1 MHVLKIAV
9 CDDEESSVSLS
20 ETYTRQCL
28 EACSAAGEVTC
39 YTRSQNLLCD
49 ITEDGFH
56 YDLILLDI
64 EMPETDGMELAE
76 KIKPFLPDV
85 KIIFITSHLEYAID
99 AYELSI
105 FRYVPKNDI
114 EKRLTAAITDAVR
127 LLLIEEG
134 EFYTIKNGSSMEKIP
149 YHEIYYIMKDGKN
162 SVFHTSRGISKVRKS
177 LQQVYDELAAE
188 EFIFTDRGCIA
199 NMVHIMQFKK
209 QSLVLKN
216 QEELPVSRSHVQ
228 EVREQITAYWG
239 GTYMTGWIF
248 AVSGIIGTW
257 PQMRYMLALLL
268 AAEAVWLIRII
279 RDEMPHHFY
288 TCITHLKGI

>member
-1 MHVLKIAV
+1 MLYAQSKPALRYYGRWIH
-9 CDDEESSVSLS
+9 
-20 ETYTRQCL
+20 
-28 EACSAAGEVTC
+28 
-39 YTRSQNLLCD
+39 
-49 ITEDGFH
+49 
-56 YDLILLDI
+56 DLILLDI

-162 SVFHTSRGISKVRKS
+162 SVFHTSRGISKFRKS

-239 GTYMTGWIF
+239 GAHI
-248 AVSGIIGTW
+248 
-257 PQMRYMLALLL
+257 
-268 AAEAVWLIRII
+268 
-279 RDEMPHHFY
+279 
-288 TCITHLKGI
+288 

>member
-228 EVREQITAYWG
+228 EVWGVREQITAYG
-239 GTYMTGWIF
+239 GHIYDRMDICCF
-248 AVSGIIGTW
+248 
-257 PQMRYMLALLL
+257 
-268 AAEAVWLIRII
+268 
-279 RDEMPHHFY
+279 
-288 TCITHLKGI
+288 